1 MNLMILNGPTGTGKN
16 TIAEI
21 VAQGR
26 DRCAIIDYDV
36 LRNMFRKPHLTPW
49 EGEAGHRQNVLG
61 LEHACILAK
70 SFLMNGYDCLILDVL
85 SDETAGLY
93 RELLK
98 EYNPQLIH
106 LLPSFE
112 EIVRR
117 NGTRPPRLTD
127 EDLKMVYDGQR
138 QLRAFDTQI
147 DNTHLSP
154 EEVAD
159 AVLQLMA

>member
-1 MNLMILNGPTGTGKN
+1 MNLVILNGPTGTGKN

-21 VAQGR
+21 VAQRR
-26 DRCAIIDYDV
+26 DRCTIVDYDV

-49 EGEAGHRQNVLG
+49 EGEAGHRQNMLG
-61 LEHACILAK
+61 LKHACMLAK
-70 SFLMNGYDCLILDVL
+70 SFLTNDYDCLILDVL
-85 SDETAGLY
+85 SDETAGSY
-93 RELLK
+93 RDFLK

-127 EDLKMVYDGQR
+127 EELKMVYEGQA
-138 QLRAFDTQI
+138 QLRVFDTQI

-154 EEVAD
+154 DEAAD